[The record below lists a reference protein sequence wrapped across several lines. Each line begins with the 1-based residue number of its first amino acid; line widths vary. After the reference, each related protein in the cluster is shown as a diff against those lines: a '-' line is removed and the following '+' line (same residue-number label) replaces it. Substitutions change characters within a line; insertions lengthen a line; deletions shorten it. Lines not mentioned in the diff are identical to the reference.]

1 MCPSLDDNLPMKS
14 HLARIFKT
22 ALCLSA
28 IACSSTIKQAPPS
41 QDFVEQTHKALELL
55 EDTGFVT
62 RELTL
67 EQKWAQT
74 FLEAK
79 SYQKKE
85 QLYKACQTFRS
96 LEPLEFPLEGLL
108 QMKILE
114 TCSFSIEEFKDML
127 EKTADTIRHYSKET
141 FYNIALKKSKEYKTN
156 NAESSYWGKLARFEK
171 TNEAKVA
178 FIQNGLKLSTDSNLT
193 EQLTSKLHQYA
204 PRFIQDPKAD
214 KWFKVARDFER
225 VRNFSLARA
234 YYQKVINSEQ
244 SSYAEKVKTHW
255 RLAMSFKV
263 GRDKEKYTES
273 LVDMTKWLKD
283 LLYDSPS
290 NEQYAKD
297 FFKYQIL
304 VARSYWT
311 LQNSRKAMTIL
322 SQIAKYP
329 QAKGNQLANIYWLI
343 GSVYLERKKY
353 DEAVIQF
360 QKAFEVPITDNHL
373 RLRISWSLPWTFY
386 SQKKYP
392 LAIHYFEKAISR
404 IDDEYDKVKYK
415 FWLAKS
421 LEKIKKNNEAKV
433 IYKDIIENSKYGY
446 YGILSHNELDQP
458 FDIMEPQKYS
468 KTLDNELSWLV
479 VLDEHDLAKSYLK
492 AKRKKYKAKN
502 FIGYLPYYLE
512 IKDYPQAMSVY
523 FSLPS
528 AMRHQLKNTYDGVI
542 FPMPFLKEVKAA
554 SEKFKISSS
563 FIYSIMR
570 QESAFDPEARSWA
583 DAFGLLQ
590 LLPKL
595 AKSLSK
601 RAGVKVAS
609 YTDLY
614 HPDTNIKL
622 GARHLKD
629 LQVKK
634 KNKFVLYVSSYN
646 ASERAVNHWLK
657 TRYKGDYL
665 EFIERIPYKETR
677 NYVKL
682 VLRNY
687 INYRRGLSDKTFY
700 FPNKFFTK
708 PLE

>member
-1 MCPSLDDNLPMKS
+1 MGCS
-14 HLARIFKT
+14 
-22 ALCLSA
+22 SA
-28 IACSSTIKQAPPS
+28 IIQAPPS
-41 QDFVEQTHKALELL
+41 RDFVEQTHKALELL
-55 EDTGFVT
+55 VGTGFST
-62 RELTL
+62 RKLTL

-74 FLEAK
+74 YLTGM
-79 SYQKKE
+79 SYKKKD
-85 QLYKACQTFRS
+85 QASMACETFRS
-96 LEPLEFPLEGLL
+96 LIPLEFPLEGLL

-114 TCSFSIEEFKDML
+114 TCPFSIDEFKDKL
-127 EKTADTIRHYSKET
+127 EQTADLIRNYSKEA
-141 FYNIALKKSKEYKTN
+141 FYNIALKKSQEYKTH
-156 NAESSYWGKLARFEK
+156 NAESSYWGKLAAFEK
-171 TNEAKVA
+171 TNEAKVT
-178 FIQNGLKLSTDSNLT
+178 FIENGLKLSTDSHLSK
-193 EQLTSKLHQYA
+193 QLKKRLHHYA
-204 PRFIQDPKAD
+204 PRFIKEPKRNE
-214 KWFKVARDFER
+214 WYKVARDFER
-225 VRNFSLARA
+225 VRNFTPARD
-234 YYQKVINSEQ
+234 YYQKIIDSTETKYQ
-244 SSYAEKVKTHW
+244 DKVKAHW

-263 GRDKEKYTES
+263 GRNKDAYTTS
-273 LVDMTKWLKD
+273 LVDMTKWLKK
-283 LLYDSPS
+283 LLYKNPK
-290 NEQYAKD
+290 NERYAED

-311 LQNSRKAMTIL
+311 LQNSKKAMIIL
-322 SQIAKYP
+322 DQIAKYP
-329 QAKGNQLANIYWLI
+329 QVKGDHLANILWLK
-343 GSVYLERKKY
+343 GSIYLEWKKY
-353 DEAVIQF
+353 DDAIIQF
-360 QKAFEVPITDNHL
+360 KKAFDVKITDNSL
-373 RLRISWSLPWTFY
+373 GLRISWSLPWAFY
-386 SQKKYP
+386 SKKKFP

-404 IDDEYDKVKYK
+404 IDDEFDKVKYK

-421 LEKIKKNNEAKV
+421 YQKMKKSNQAKEL
-433 IYKDIIENSKYGY
+433 YTDIIQNSKYGY

-458 FDIMEPQKYS
+458 FDIMKVKKYA
-468 KTLDNELSWLV
+468 KTLDNELSWLI
-479 VLDEHDLAKSYLK
+479 VLDEHELAKSYLK
-492 AKRKKYKAKN
+492 EKRKKYKAKN
-502 FIGYLPYYLE
+502 FIGHLPYYLE
-512 IKDYPQAMSVY
+512 IKDYHQAMAVY

-528 AMRHQLKNTYDGVI
+528 AIRHQLKNTYDGVI
-542 FPMPFLKEVKAA
+542 FPMPFLKEVKEA

-595 AKSLSK
+595 AKDLSK

-614 HPDTNIKL
+614 NPDTNIKL

-646 ASERAVNHWLK
+646 ASERAVSHWIK
-657 TRYKGDYL
+657 TRFKGDYL

-687 INYRRGLSDKTFY
+687 INYRRSLSDKTFY

-708 PLE
+708 PLK